1 MRSWPVVLLLTAC
14 SGKPTDTP
22 PTSACADFSQFE
34 LSECDASSLAQ
45 LQHEGAWN
53 LQLRFADGRTSAAS
67 FSLIAGGENVFGRP
81 LEGKNL
87 SGSAFYLSTQ
97 YVSRRSGRTIRSALA
112 GCRASSPTQV
122 EGKLKSCVDGQP
134 AGEATFEARR
144 VVRLTNE
151 QEAENITLV
160 GEAPVAENQAVD
172 VAIVGA
178 RAFVVALEGGVTV
191 FDITDRAKPLRLSH
205 ISSDGEY
212 WNDVE
217 VVGDV
222 LYVASATRGVV
233 LYDVK
238 NPALP
243 VRLATSPVDDIN
255 VHTLLRQGQT
265 LFAMSPSPVGETVLL
280 DVTSPAAPLELSRYR
295 SPGANPGE
303 DDHPHDA
310 SFFEGR
316 LYVNH
321 WARGTVVADVTELSQ
336 PQELAHLPGTST
348 TSHFS
353 QVGRVGQNV
362 ILFEGG
368 EDWGAGLELFNVTDA
383 AAPTRV
389 GAFSLRPEVSIHNFV
404 LKGTTVFAAWY
415 QDGLRVID
423 VSDPAAPK
431 QLGYFNTWRET
442 DPFRGTSFY
451 DGAIGVK
458 VPGDGFIYVAESG
471 RGLLIFKEPL
481 AR

>member
-1 MRSWPVVLLLTAC
+1 MRNWIVVLLLTAC
-14 SGKPTDTP
+14 SEKTANPTA
-22 PTSACADFSQFE
+22 ACSDLSQFE
-34 LSECDASSLAQ
+34 LSGCDASSLAQ

-53 LQLRFADGRTSAAS
+53 LQLRFPDGATSAAS

-81 LEGKNL
+81 LEEKNL
-87 SGSAFYLSTQ
+87 SDSAFYLSTQ

-122 EGKLKSCVDGQP
+122 EGKLKTCVDGQLVT
-134 AGEATFEARR
+134 EATFEARR
-144 VVRLTNE
+144 VVRRTNE
-151 QEAENITLV
+151 QEAENLNLV
-160 GEAPVAENQAVD
+160 GEAPVAENEAVD
-172 VAIVGA
+172 VAIEGA

-191 FDITDRAKPLRLSH
+191 FDITDRSKPLRVSH
-205 ISSDGEY
+205 IPSDGEY

-222 LYVASATRGVV
+222 LYVASATKGVV

-238 NPALP
+238 DPAAP
-243 VRLATSPVDDIN
+243 VRLPPSPVGDLN
-255 VHTLLRQGQT
+255 VHTLLKQGQT

-280 DVTSPAAPLELSRYR
+280 DVTSPASPVELSRHR
-295 SPGANPGE
+295 SPGSDPAK

-321 WARGTVVADVTELSQ
+321 WARGTVVADVTERTE
-336 PQELAHLPGTST
+336 PKELARIPGTST

-353 QVGRVGQNV
+353 QVGRVGADV

-368 EDWGAGLELFNVTDA
+368 EDWGAGLELFDVTDVA
-383 AAPTRV
+383 AATRV

-423 VSDPAAPK
+423 VSDPAAPR
-431 QLGYFNTWRET
+431 QLGYFNTWRQT

-458 VPGDGFIYVAESG
+458 VPGDGFIYLAESG
-471 RGLLIFKEPL
+471 RGLLIFDEPL

>member
-1 MRSWPVVLLLTAC
+1 MVR
-14 SGKPTDTP
+14 
-22 PTSACADFSQFE
+22 
-34 LSECDASSLAQ
+34 
-45 LQHEGAWN
+45 
-53 LQLRFADGRTSAAS
+53 RTH
-67 FSLIAGGENVFGRP
+67 
-81 LEGKNL
+81 
-87 SGSAFYLSTQ
+87 
-97 YVSRRSGRTIRSALA
+97 
-112 GCRASSPTQV
+112 
-122 EGKLKSCVDGQP
+122 
-134 AGEATFEARR
+134 
-144 VVRLTNE
+144 E
-151 QEAENITLV
+151 QEAENLTLV

-172 VAIVGA
+172 VAIAGA
-178 RAFVVALEGGVTV
+178 RAYVVALEGGVTV
-191 FDITDRAKPLRLSH
+191 FDITDRARPLRVSH
-205 ISSDGEY
+205 IPSDGEY

-222 LYVASATRGVV
+222 LSVASATKGVV
-233 LYDVK
+233 LFDVK
-238 NPALP
+238 DPAAPMRLP
-243 VRLATSPVDDIN
+243 LSPVGDIN

-265 LFAMSPSPVGETVLL
+265 LFAMSPAPVGETVLL
-280 DVTSPAAPLELSRYR
+280 DVTSPAAPVELSRHR
-295 SPGANPGE
+295 SPDSDPRA

-310 SFFEGR
+310 AFFEGR

-336 PQELAHLPGTST
+336 PRELARIPGTST

-353 QVGRVGQNV
+353 QVGRVGQDV

-383 AAPTRV
+383 AASTRV

-404 LKGTTVFAAWY
+404 LKGTTLFAAWY
-415 QDGLRVID
+415 QDGLRIID
-423 VSDPAAPK
+423 VSAPAAPK

-471 RGLLIFKEPL
+471 RGLLIFAEPL

>member
-1 MRSWPVVLLLTAC
+1 MV
-14 SGKPTDTP
+14 
-22 PTSACADFSQFE
+22 
-34 LSECDASSLAQ
+34 
-45 LQHEGAWN
+45 
-53 LQLRFADGRTSAAS
+53 
-67 FSLIAGGENVFGRP
+67 
-81 LEGKNL
+81 
-87 SGSAFYLSTQ
+87 
-97 YVSRRSGRTIRSALA
+97 RR
-112 GCRASSPTQV
+112 
-122 EGKLKSCVDGQP
+122 
-134 AGEATFEARR
+134 
-144 VVRLTNE
+144 TNE

-172 VAIVGA
+172 VAIAGA
-178 RAFVVALEGGVTV
+178 RAYVVALEGGVTV
-191 FDITDRAKPLRLSH
+191 FDITDRAKPMRVAH
-205 ISSDGEY
+205 IPSGGEY

-222 LYVASATRGVV
+222 LYVASATKGVV

-238 NPALP
+238 NPAAPMRLP
-243 VRLATSPVDDIN
+243 PSPIGDIN
-255 VHTLLRQGQT
+255 VHTLLRERQT
-265 LFAMSPSPVGETVLL
+265 VFAMSPAPVGETVLL
-280 DVTSPAAPLELSRYR
+280 DVTSPDAPVELSRSR
-295 SPGANPGE
+295 SPGSDPGQ

-321 WARGTVVADVTELSQ
+321 WARGTVVADVTDLSQ
-336 PQELAHLPGTST
+336 PQELARIPGTST

-353 QVGRVGQNV
+353 QVGRVGQDV

-368 EDWGAGLELFNVTDA
+368 EDWGAGLELFKVTDA
-383 AAPTRV
+383 AASTRV

-404 LKGTTVFAAWY
+404 LKGTTIFAAWY
-415 QDGLRVID
+415 QDGLRIID

-442 DPFRGTSFY
+442 DPLRGTSFY

-471 RGLLIFKEPL
+471 RGLLIFEEPR